1 MASTR
6 LKNSPLTYKVE
17 QKEIYKSH
25 QNKMY
30 DGKIFHNKS
39 FLPELGIN
47 APYMPNGLNHNIL
60 SNNGPD
66 IESSLFGIGSTN
78 LVQPKPAT
86 CAQLNNVK
94 NVLFFNPKPESNEY
108 IPEPLVISNQER
120 YTIFR
125 R

>member
-17 QKEIYKSH
+17 QQEIHKCH
-25 QNKMY
+25 KNKMY
-30 DGKIFHNKS
+30 NGKILHDNS
-39 FLPELGIN
+39 YLPELGIN
-47 APYMPNGLNHNIL
+47 APYMPNGLNNNIL

-78 LVQPKPAT
+78 LVQPKAPT
-86 CAQLNNVK
+86 CAQLNNMQ
-94 NVLFFNPKPESNEY
+94 NVIFFDPKPQSNQF
-108 IPEPLVISNQER
+108 IPEPLVISTQER